1 LQFALSLQTIAQ
13 SSSAIAARARV
24 DSLSA
29 VRRAYT
35 DSVRTATTR
44 TRDSLKA
51 MHENELEKRRM
62 ALEEKN
68 ERLRAARRIKIQP
81 LTQEMAFGFRLNSD
95 GWSFLVQRGF
105 MKIEDP
111 EKPHTNFLWFDISEK
126 KSPKES
132 KTINE
137 NFSIVFPNEPKPV
150 SYKYGK
156 INNFYQ
162 LKIGY
167 GNSVPITGRLDKK
180 SVVIHWSYAAALS
193 LGILKPYYLDLLL
206 PEGTGYVRKY
216 DKYTEQNKVYFLDL
230 NNQGTIL
237 GGSDFTKGIGASKL
251 QPGLAIRSGFYFD
264 YATSRKTF
272 LGVEIG
278 ASAELYTQKIPIMVS
293 TDNISNFYNIY
304 ADFRFG
310 KRWE

>member
-1 LQFALSLQTIAQ
+1 
-13 SSSAIAARARV
+13 
-24 DSLSA
+24 
-29 VRRAYT
+29 
-35 DSVRTATTR
+35 
-44 TRDSLKA
+44 
-51 MHENELEKRRM
+51 M
-62 ALEEKN
+62 
-68 ERLRAARRIKIQP
+68 
-81 LTQEMAFGFRLNSD
+81 
-95 GWSFLVQRGF
+95 
-105 MKIEDP
+105 
-111 EKPHTNFLWFDISEK
+111 
-126 KSPKES
+126 
-132 KTINE
+132 
-137 NFSIVFPNEPKPV
+137 
-150 SYKYGK
+150 
-156 INNFYQ
+156 
-162 LKIGY
+162 
-167 GNSVPITGRLDKK
+167 
-180 SVVIHWSYAAALS
+180 
-193 LGILKPYYLDLLL
+193 LL

-278 ASAELYTQKIPIMVS
+278 ASAELYTQKIPIMTT